1 MFRQNATCPSGRR
14 RERGWI
20 EIGMRSW
27 RATAP
32 DRTQLTCGACS
43 RHARRMDRCTT
54 RKDGSAP
61 SGPHGPADTRRR
73 HDNLRA
79 GNGETSPVWAPC
91 PWMAGLLARRS
102 WSSQG
107 PSGSPR
113 LPRVDG
119 NTKERT
125 IRRERGVLP
134 RLIVLPPQ
142 WLFRSAVLQR
152 PVAPCDPSPLKR
164 QSGWRTL
171 AAIQSRGR
179 LRSACPVGVHAFAFP
194 FALRTAS
201 LPSGNHP
208 R

>member
-1 MFRQNATCPSGRR
+1 MGSWRAEVPDRTRMARSACFKHARTFKRCPARKNGPAPSGR
-14 RERGWI
+14 
-20 EIGMRSW
+20 
-27 RATAP
+27 
-32 DRTQLTCGACS
+32 Q
-43 RHARRMDRCTT
+43 
-54 RKDGSAP
+54 
-61 SGPHGPADTRRR
+61 GPADARRR

-102 WSSQG
+102 WSLKG

-113 LPRVDG
+113 LPRVCD

-142 WLFRSAVLQR
+142 WLFRSAAFDW
-152 PVAPCDPSPLKR
+152 PVAPCDPSPPKR
-164 QSGWRTL
+164 RSGWRTL

-179 LRSACPVGVHAFAFP
+179 LRSTCLDGVHAFAFP
-194 FALRTAS
+194 FALRATS
-201 LPSGNHP
+201 LSPGNHP
-208 R
+208 S